1 MSLCQLVGQSVS
13 LLVMFSFPSSLGIN
27 IPAQPHVTDIVVY
40 TAPVTASA
48 IPLPPLPNALLPP
61 PTRMHLMPCIGP
73 CLKKKQKVTSLNNAG
88 WNHFPFKSS

>member
-40 TAPVTASA
+40 TAPLTIQAFVHPSV
-48 IPLPPLPNALLPP
+48 I
-61 PTRMHLMPCIGP
+61 
-73 CLKKKQKVTSLNNAG
+73 LNF
-88 WNHFPFKSS
+88 HFV